1 MLKEEFYYD
10 SRDKKSKVHAIKWE
24 PEGEIKCILQI
35 VHGMAE
41 HIDRYDEFASYMAK
55 RGVLVV
61 GNDHLGH
68 GKTAM
73 NKESQGYFAKK
84 DGVTILVKD
93 IHRLKKIME
102 QENIGKPY
110 FLLGHSMGSFLT
122 RVYLTRYGS
131 GIQGGIIVG
140 TGYRSALELMA
151 GKGAVFIMA
160 RLRGWNYRSSLIDH
174 LAFARA
180 NKRIRP
186 KRTRMDWLSRD
197 RKVVDKF
204 LKDEYC
210 GFTFTLN
217 GFFTLFQ
224 MLSLLN
230 NKKELKK
237 MPKDLPVCFLAGLED
252 PIGNFGKGVKKVYG
266 QFQSLGMKNISL
278 KLYKQDRHEILNEP
292 DRMDVYKDI
301 YHWLL
306 SKQP

>member
-24 PEGEIKCILQI
+24 PEGEIKFILQI

-160 RLRGWNYRSSLIDH
+160 RLRGWNYRSS
-174 LAFARA
+174 
-180 NKRIRP
+180 
-186 KRTRMDWLSRD
+186 T
-197 RKVVDKF
+197 
-204 LKDEYC
+204 
-210 GFTFTLN
+210 
-217 GFFTLFQ
+217 
-224 MLSLLN
+224 
-230 NKKELKK
+230 
-237 MPKDLPVCFLAGLED
+237 
-252 PIGNFGKGVKKVYG
+252 
-266 QFQSLGMKNISL
+266 
-278 KLYKQDRHEILNEP
+278 
-292 DRMDVYKDI
+292 
-301 YHWLL
+301 
-306 SKQP
+306 

>member
-10 SRDKKSKVHAIKWE
+10 SRDKKSKIHAIKWE
-24 PEGEIKCILQI
+24 PEGEIKFILQI

-41 HIDRYDEFASYMAK
+41 HIDRYDEFAVYMAK

-68 GKTAM
+68 GKTASS
-73 NKESQGYFAKK
+73 KDSQGYFAKK

-131 GIQGGIIVG
+131 GIHGAVIVG
-140 TGYRSALELMA
+140 TGHRSSLELVA
-151 GKGAVFIMA
+151 GKGAVFVMS
-160 RLRGWNYRSSLIDH
+160 RLMGWNYRSSLIDH

-180 NKRIRP
+180 NSRIRP

-204 LKDEYC
+204 IKDEYC

-237 MPKDLPVCFLAGLED
+237 MPKDLPICFFSGLED

-266 QFQSLGMKNISL
+266 QFRSLGMRNISL

-292 DRMDVYKDI
+292 DRMEVYKDI

-306 SKQP
+306 LNQP